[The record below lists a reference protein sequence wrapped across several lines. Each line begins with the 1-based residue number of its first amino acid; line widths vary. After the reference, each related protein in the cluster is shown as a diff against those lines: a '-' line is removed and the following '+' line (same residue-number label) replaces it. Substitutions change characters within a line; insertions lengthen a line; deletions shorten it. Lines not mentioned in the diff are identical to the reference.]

1 MFYFFLCDASSALS
15 VVLLFVISLFPL
27 SCTVPS
33 TAPYRP
39 VCLTF
44 NPNTACDPFGPFF
57 STKRTVC
64 CTILCCSRE
73 QCICVVSHHS
83 AVSIFQLS
91 TAQSAFSQMRLFVS
105 ISVSKY
111 QFLCDGMCL
120 RAVGLFFVLFFT
132 TTAVQHSPK
141 RVAPRFPF
149 LCAVPSRH
157 RPRPDS
163 ARALSKQCV
172 HPIFDA
178 STRRLLSLPP
188 FLSSTDFRALQPLR
202 GTFAATSTMTRSKM
216 ASRIHMLRAV

>member
-1 MFYFFLCDASSALS
+1 VTLSGLSFPRSALS
-15 VVLLFVISLFPL
+15 VAPFCAVPVSSASVWCRIIQPFLYFSYPPRRVHFHRCVCSCRFLSLNTSFCVMGCVCALLVL
-27 SCTVPS
+27 
-33 TAPYRP
+33 
-39 VCLTF
+39 
-44 NPNTACDPFGPFF
+44 
-57 STKRTVC
+57 
-64 CTILCCSRE
+64 
-73 QCICVVSHHS
+73 
-83 AVSIFQLS
+83 
-91 TAQSAFSQMRLFVS
+91 
-105 ISVSKY
+105 
-111 QFLCDGMCL
+111 
-120 RAVGLFFVLFFT
+120 FVLFFT
-132 TTAVQHSPK
+132 TAAAQHSPK

-188 FLSSTDFRALQPLR
+188 FLCSTDFRALQPLR